1 MIVLERKRVA
11 RWVRD
16 RIGQGGWGEW
26 YQAIGHEKDGALIAG
41 VVFNFQTEC
50 DIVMHIAAGGPWLT
64 REYAHAIF
72 SYPFVQL
79 GVRRVSAFPKASDKA
94 VCALLEALGFVREGT
109 MAHMYPDDDAVV
121 YGLLRE
127 SCRYVRALQ

>member
-16 RIGQGGWGEW
+16 KIGQGGWGEW
-26 YQAIGHEKDGALIAG
+26 YQAIGHEKGGELIAG

-94 VCALLEALGFVREGT
+94 VCGLLEALGFVREGT
-109 MAHMYPDDDAVV
+109 MAHMYPDDDAAV

-127 SCRYVRALQ
+127 SCRYVRLQ